1 MTEISGE
8 PTEPHPPLPAPSAA
22 LSDHETVVPSEP
34 AALPGNAALPQSES
48 VVPAPAPRSQKLA
61 AALLAFCAVV
71 LLAGAYLF
79 WAARQAEGRVSAELQ
94 ALEQRLAA
102 IDPRLK
108 SLEARPVPQ
117 PSSDLRPLEQRTTAL
132 EAAAAAADPAR
143 VALEKRVAALDE
155 RDAAFEQR
163 PPAQAT
169 LDAASRTEIAALAGR
184 VDQVVARQ
192 TQLGEAGQSDAAK
205 VSERIATLDQRI
217 AAATNNAAQ
226 LDQISSR
233 AASLASIQAASGA
246 LAAGRPLGTVPGA
259 PPALAQFVTR
269 APPTE
274 ASLRLS
280 YPAAADAARD
290 AGLSPKTDGS
300 FLDRLWARAQSSVT
314 VRQGDHVLV
323 GDPIA
328 GVLAH
333 GEQQI
338 GAGDLA
344 GALETLDGLS
354 GPAAAAMADWR
365 KQAQSLLDAREAL
378 LTMARR

>member
-1 MTEISGE
+1 MTEIYGE
-8 PTEPHPPLPAPSAA
+8 PTEPHPPLPAPSVAVP
-22 LSDHETVVPSEP
+22 DHETVVPSEP
-34 AALPGNAALPQSES
+34 AALPGNAAPPHSEIA
-48 VVPAPAPRSQKLA
+48 VPAPRSQKLA
-61 AALLAFCAVV
+61 AALLALCAVV

-79 WAARQAEGRVSAELQ
+79 WAAREAEGRVSAELQ

-143 VALEKRVAALDE
+143 VALEKKLAALDE

-192 TQLGEAGQSDAAK
+192 TQLGEAGQTDAAK

-226 LDQISSR
+226 MDQISSR

-259 PPALAQFVTR
+259 PPALAQFATR

-280 YPAAADAARD
+280 YPAAADAARA
-290 AGLSPKTDGS
+290 AGLPPKTDGT

-338 GAGDLA
+338 GAGDLV
-344 GALETLDGLS
+344 GTLETLGGLS